1 MENKLLR
8 NRVTFGLGTLGRD
21 MVYAIVSMFLMF
33 YLTDVINL
41 PKNILW
47 WVGGIIFAARIF
59 DALTDPLMG
68 FIIDNTNTRWGK
80 FKPWLVVGTILS
92 PIFTVLLFTDFGFSG
107 TVFIVSFAVIY
118 FMWGISYTTHD
129 ISYWSMLPALSV
141 DQKEREKIG
150 SLARICANVGLFFV
164 VVGIVPI
171 TKDILGA
178 QLGSLQKGYF
188 VFAAMISVFMA
199 MGLCVT
205 IFGVKETGIV
215 VEKKKGTPIR
225 ELFSI
230 IIKNDQL
237 FFTAIALSLFM
248 IGYITTTS
256 FGLYYFKYAY
266 GDERMFSVFSA
277 ILGVSQLSG
286 LALFPV
292 FSKKFNRKTLFTAAV
307 ISMVTGY
314 IIFFFAPVNTMLFIG
329 IAGVLIFFGQA
340 FIQLLMT
347 MFIADSVDYGHWK
360 LGKRNDSITFSLQ
373 PLIYKLGGAIGSG
386 VVLAV
391 IILSG
396 ISDIEEKN
404 KVHIEALAIERQIT
418 VDEAQKIFYEE
429 HNVADAVSSDGLLMM
444 KIAMFIFPMICFV
457 ASYLIYRAK
466 FKIDAKFYAQILSD
480 LRGRGELAQPKAE
493 EES

>member
-1 MENKLLR
+1 MADNTLRAQPHLR

-41 PKNILW
+41 PKNVLW

-80 FKPWLVVGTILS
+80 FKPWITIGLVTSPLFTI
-92 PIFTVLLFTDFGFSG
+92 LLFTDFSLHG
-107 TVFIVSFAVIY
+107 TAYIISFAVFY
-118 FMWGISYTTHD
+118 FLWGISYTTHD
-129 ISYWSMLPALSV
+129 ISYWSMLPSLTV
-141 DQKEREKIG
+141 DQKERERIG
-150 SLARICANVGLFFV
+150 SLARICANIGLFFV

-171 TKDILGA
+171 TKILGK
-178 QLGSLQKGYF
+178 QFGTLQTGYF
-188 VFAAMISVFMA
+188 TFSIMISIVMI

-205 IFGVKETGIV
+205 LFGVRETGV
-215 VEKKKGTPIR
+215 VTGKKKGTPIR
-225 ELFSI
+225 ELFGI
-230 IIKNDQL
+230 IFKNDQL

-256 FGLYYFKYAY
+256 FGIYYFKYAY
-266 GDERMFSVFSA
+266 GDEGMFPVFSA
-277 ILGVSQLSG
+277 ILGISQLSG

-292 FSKKFNRKTLFTAAV
+292 FSKKFDRKTLFTGAV

-314 IIFFFAPVNTMLFIG
+314 IIFFFAPVTTMLFIG

-347 MFIADSVDYGHWK
+347 MFVADSVDYGHWK

-386 VVLAV
+386 VVLAI

-396 ISDIEEKN
+396 ISDIEGTN
-404 KVHIEALAIERQIT
+404 KSLINSLAVEMQISAEEAA
-418 VDEAQKIFYEE
+418 KIFNEK
-429 HNVADAVSSDGLLMM
+429 HNVAESVTPKGLLMM
-444 KIAMFIFPMICFV
+444 KLAMFIFPMLCFA

-480 LRGRGELAQPKAE
+480 LKERGELKKE
-493 EES
+493 D

>member
-1 MENKLLR
+1 MENYSLR
-8 NRVTFGLGTLGRD
+8 NRITFGLGTVGRD
-21 MVYAIVSMFLMF
+21 MVYAIVSMFLIY

-41 PKNILW
+41 PTGTMW
-47 WVGGIIFAARIF
+47 WVAGIILAARIF

-68 FIIDNTNTRWGK
+68 FIINNTNTRWGK
-80 FKPWLVVGTILS
+80 FKPWITAGIITSPLFTIL
-92 PIFTVLLFTDFGFSG
+92 LFSDFGLQG
-107 TVFIVSFAVIY
+107 GAYIISFAVIY

-129 ISYWSMLPALSV
+129 ISYWSMLPALTV

-171 TKDILGA
+171 TKILA
-178 QLGSLQKGYF
+178 DKYHAAYDTASANLQPGYF
-188 VFAAMISVFMA
+188 IFACIISIVMTI
-199 MGLCVT
+199 GLCVT
-205 IFGVKETGIV
+205 LFGVKETGIV
-215 VEKKKGTPIR
+215 TAKKQGTPIR
-225 ELFSI
+225 ELFGI

-266 GDERMFSVFSA
+266 GDEGMFSVFSA

-286 LALFPV
+286 LALFPL
-292 FSKKFNRKTLFTAAV
+292 FSKKFDRKTLFTGAV

-347 MFIADSVDYGHWK
+347 MFVADTVDYGHWK

-373 PLIYKLGGAIGSG
+373 PLIYKLGGAIGTGIVS
-386 VVLAV
+386 A
-391 IILSG
+391 IIIVSG
-396 ISDIEEKN
+396 IKD
-404 KVHIEALAIERQIT
+404 
-418 VDEAQKIFYEE
+418 
-429 HNVADAVSSDGLLMM
+429 ADTAAEVSHEGILMM
-444 KIAMFIFPMICFV
+444 KIAMFIFPMLCFV
-457 ASYLIYRAK
+457 ASYIIYRLK
-466 FKIDAKFYAQILSD
+466 FKIDAEFYSKILSD
-480 LRGRGELAQPKAE
+480 LRERGDLAKANE
-493 EES
+493 EK